1 MNGGA
6 FMDNPIIEEKLKVFV
21 SSAMGAERNSV
32 SEDEFKW
39 LDFREAVRKE
49 LDKCSYIQAF
59 TIEQHT
65 NEIDSTNYMLYK
77 VEDSDI
83 VVLLIKNEF
92 RVGTSL
98 EYDQCCKTKKPLL
111 IFFFGDENANKDVIA
126 LRKELQDK
134 NFCTYRN
141 MPDFE
146 NAEKSIA
153 NDVIQNVIVYYR
165 FHHHILPVT
174 QPIDI
179 DGVAVETEFDYNS
192 YIPTKTVLSQFKT
205 SYKSIYNYI
214 GMSYLSQKQS
224 GVPLSSLHTVGEQVI
239 KWLFNGERFLSP
251 NVKSELVNTVA
262 TIYPNA
268 EWYSKRLDAIDYFIQ
283 GDLVNAY
290 LSEKE
295 ALKLAEEEKIAAWI
309 ITNILIDLRNLQNF
323 CHDNEIASEDEK
335 YQKRLD
341 SLDSIVHVPILDRY
355 LENAYETLLNEEI
368 KRNTASLGTT
378 FFGSSLDEIISDVEN
393 HLFSS
398 LLYGSYTHLVLTR
411 KIFATIFYRTGKLYN
426 SPELLYTAI
435 KMYLFDGQYKDFIR
449 LSNLEWNNISNI
461 FIMNADE
468 LWHQAYNLQENVK
481 DTICIG
487 VLYRIGLYLS
497 DNAFT
502 EAERYLL
509 ELSMRLPW
517 DISDNYTDCITNNCG
532 RLSNENTVKIIT
544 TIIDGHKYITAN
556 HITHLIGCL
565 DLESVSTDT
574 LKTLC
579 EALKKYLPDMVSRNG
594 DPQCIAALVNAK
606 PDVFSEL
613 ESLPNNGLSG
623 IQKLIYDLNTNRGN
637 WYEILKSEIKNARQQ
652 FEANNQKGVFHG
664 YAINPYYII
673 SRVFECSPSP
683 EIIQYITDNLFPL
696 CIDVINSQCAIDT
709 KDQCA
714 ECLCTA
720 LGYYHKNGI
729 EIPKEVVDCIATVSL
744 ERTSVFTMT
753 YRSNEGLW
761 CRLITLKI
769 LVGVLEKQ
777 VLIQWCFSYSK
788 KDTKE
793 RRALAQCLKTYLQYS
808 VDVNADVDTL
818 IISIIFQCCEDKDIY
833 IRATACECLWY
844 ILESQYAGQAEE
856 KIHQMVI
863 DPAPAIRSR
872 LLYIFE
878 ENNFSRITLI
888 NKITLK
894 LINDANYTIRNQ
906 AKKLLE
912 TNLGI

>member
-1 MNGGA
+1 
-6 FMDNPIIEEKLKVFV
+6 MDNPINEEKLKVFV
-21 SSAMGAERNSV
+21 SSAMGAEKDSG
-32 SEDEFKW
+32 SEEAFKW

-49 LDKCSYIQAF
+49 LDKCPYIQAF

-65 NEIDSTNYMLYK
+65 NEIDSTSYMLYK

-92 RVGTSL
+92 RFGTSL
-98 EYDQCCKTKKPLL
+98 EYNQCCKTKKPLL
-111 IFFFGDENANKDVIA
+111 VFFFGDEKANKEVVT

-141 MPDFE
+141 MADFE

-165 FHHHILPVT
+165 YHHHIVPVT

-179 DGVAVETEFDYNS
+179 DGTPVETESDYDS

-214 GMSYLSQKQS
+214 GMPYMYQKQN
-224 GVPLSSLHTVGEQVI
+224 GVAVSSLHTIGEQVI
-239 KWLFNGERFLSP
+239 KWVLNGERFLSP
-251 NVKSELVNTVA
+251 DVKTELVETVA
-262 TIYPNA
+262 AIYPNA
-268 EWYSKRLDAIDYFIQ
+268 EWYSKRLDAIDYFIR

-295 ALKLAEEEKIAAWI
+295 ALKLGEEAKIAAWI
-309 ITNILIDLRNLQNF
+309 KTNILIDLRNLQIL
-323 CHDNEIASEDEK
+323 CPKDQIGSEDEA

-341 SLDSIVHVPILDRY
+341 SLDSIVHVPVLDRY
-355 LENAYETLLNEEI
+355 LENTYEALLNEEI
-368 KRNTASLGTT
+368 KRNTASFGTT
-378 FFGSSLDEIISDVEN
+378 FLGSNIDGIISGVEN
-393 HLFSS
+393 YLFSS
-398 LLYGSYTHLVLTR
+398 LLYGSYTHLVFTR

-426 SPELLYTAI
+426 SPELLYSAM

-468 LWHQAYNLQENVK
+468 LWHQAYNLQENAR

-487 VLYRIGLYLS
+487 ILYRIGLYLS
-497 DNAFT
+497 DSSFT

-532 RLSNENTVKIIT
+532 RLSNENTIKIIT
-544 TIIDGHKYITAN
+544 TVIDDHKYITAN

-579 EALKKYLPDMVSRNG
+579 EALKKNLPDMVSRNG

-613 ESLPNNGLSG
+613 ETLPNNGLSG
-623 IQKLIYDLNTNRGN
+623 EQALIYALNTNKGD
-637 WYEILKSEIKNARQQ
+637 WYAVLQSEIKNARQQ
-652 FEANNQKGVFHG
+652 FDANNQKGVYHEF
-664 YAINPYYII
+664 AMNPYYTI
-673 SRVFECSPSP
+673 SCVFEYEPSP
-683 EIIQYITDNLFPL
+683 KIIKYITDNLFPL
-696 CIDVINSQCAIDT
+696 CIDVLNSKCAVDT

-729 EIPKEVVDCIATVSL
+729 AIPSAMIDCIKNVSL
-744 ERTSVFTMT
+744 DNSSDFIMT

-788 KDTKE
+788 KDAKE
-793 RRALAQCLKTYLQYS
+793 RRALVQCLKTYLQYS
-808 VDVNADVDTL
+808 DDVNSDVDSL
-818 IISIIFQCCEDKDIY
+818 IISIIFQCCEDQDVF
-833 IRATACECLWY
+833 IRTTACECLWY
-844 ILESQYAGQAEE
+844 ILESPYTRQAEE
-856 KIHQMVI
+856 KIDEMSI
-863 DPAPAIRSR
+863 DPAPAIRSK
-872 LLYIFE
+872 LLRIFK
-878 ENNFSRITLI
+878 ENNTIHKTLINRITLR
-888 NKITLK
+888 
-894 LINDANYTIRNQ
+894 LINDANYMIRKQ
-906 AKKLLE
+906 AKDVLAENLE
-912 TNLGI
+912 M

>member
-1 MNGGA
+1 
-6 FMDNPIIEEKLKVFV
+6 MDNPIIEEKLKVFV
-21 SSAMGAERNSV
+21 SSAMGAEKDSG
-32 SEDEFKW
+32 SEEAFKW

-49 LDKCSYIQAF
+49 LDKCPYIQAF

-65 NEIDSTNYMLYK
+65 NEIDSTSYMLYK

-92 RVGTSL
+92 RFGTSL
-98 EYDQCCKTKKPLL
+98 EYNQCCKTKKPLL
-111 IFFFGDENANKDVIA
+111 VFFFGDEKANKEVVT

-141 MPDFE
+141 MADFE

-165 FHHHILPVT
+165 YHHHIVPVT

-179 DGVAVETEFDYNS
+179 DGTPVETESDYDS

-214 GMSYLSQKQS
+214 GMPYMYQKKT
-224 GVPLSSLHTVGEQVI
+224 GVAVSSLHTIGEQVI
-239 KWLFNGERFLSP
+239 KWVLNGERFLSP
-251 NVKSELVNTVA
+251 DVKTELVETVA
-262 TIYPNA
+262 AIYPNA
-268 EWYSKRLDAIDYFIQ
+268 EWYSKRLDAIDYFIR

-295 ALKLAEEEKIAAWI
+295 ALKLGEEAKIAAWI
-309 ITNILIDLRNLQNF
+309 KTNILIDLRNLQIL
-323 CHDNEIASEDEK
+323 CPKDQIGSEDEA

-341 SLDSIVHVPILDRY
+341 SLDSIVHVPVLDRY
-355 LENAYETLLNEEI
+355 LENTYEALLNEEI
-368 KRNTASLGTT
+368 KRNTASFGTT
-378 FFGSSLDEIISDVEN
+378 FLGSNLDGIISGVEN
-393 HLFSS
+393 YLFSS

-411 KIFATIFYRTGKLYN
+411 KTFATIFYRTGKLYN
-426 SPELLYTAI
+426 SPELLYSAM

-468 LWHQAYNLQENVK
+468 LWHQAYNLQENAR

-487 VLYRIGLYLS
+487 ILYRIGLYLS
-497 DNAFT
+497 DSSFT

-532 RLSNENTVKIIT
+532 RLSNENTIKIIT
-544 TIIDGHKYITAN
+544 TVIDDHKYITAN

-579 EALKKYLPDMVSRNG
+579 EALKKNLPDMVSRNG

-613 ESLPNNGLSG
+613 ETLPNNGLSG
-623 IQKLIYDLNTNRGN
+623 EQALIYALNTNKGD
-637 WYEILKSEIKNARQQ
+637 WYAVLQSEIKNARQQ
-652 FEANNQKGVFHG
+652 FDANNQKGVYHEF
-664 YAINPYYII
+664 AMNPYYTI
-673 SRVFECSPSP
+673 SCVFEYEPSP
-683 EIIQYITDNLFPL
+683 KIIKYITENLFPL
-696 CIDVINSQCAIDT
+696 CIDVLNSKCAVDT

-729 EIPKEVVDCIATVSL
+729 AIPSAMIDCIKNVSL
-744 ERTSVFTMT
+744 DNSSDFIMT

-788 KDTKE
+788 KDAKE
-793 RRALAQCLKTYLQYS
+793 RRALVQCLKTYLQYS
-808 VDVNADVDTL
+808 DDVNSDVDSL
-818 IISIIFQCCEDKDIY
+818 IISIIFQCCEDQDVF
-833 IRATACECLWY
+833 IRTTACECLWY
-844 ILESQYAGQAEE
+844 ILESPYTRQAEE
-856 KIHQMVI
+856 KIDEMSI
-863 DPAPAIRSR
+863 DPAPAIRSK
-872 LLYIFE
+872 LLRIFK
-878 ENNFSRITLI
+878 ENNTIHKTLINRITLR
-888 NKITLK
+888 
-894 LINDANYTIRNQ
+894 LINDANYMIRKQ
-906 AKKLLE
+906 AKDVLAENLE
-912 TNLGI
+912 M